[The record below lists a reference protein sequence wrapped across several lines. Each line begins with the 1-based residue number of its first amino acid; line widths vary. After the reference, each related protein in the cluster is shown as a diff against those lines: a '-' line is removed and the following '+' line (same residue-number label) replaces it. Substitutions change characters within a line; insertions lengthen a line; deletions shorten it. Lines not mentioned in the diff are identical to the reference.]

1 MSSVFFPVDKIK
13 DYYGE
18 NIAIYFEWLN
28 FYMLWLSV
36 PAVLSILLVMRANFS
51 GISLEEN
58 YSYSLYSFFI
68 VIWGTLF
75 SKYWKRK
82 SAAL

>member
-36 PAVLSILLVMRANFS
+36 PAVLSILLVMRANF
-51 GISLEEN
+51 
-58 YSYSLYSFFI
+58 
-68 VIWGTLF
+68 
-75 SKYWKRK
+75 
-82 SAAL
+82 